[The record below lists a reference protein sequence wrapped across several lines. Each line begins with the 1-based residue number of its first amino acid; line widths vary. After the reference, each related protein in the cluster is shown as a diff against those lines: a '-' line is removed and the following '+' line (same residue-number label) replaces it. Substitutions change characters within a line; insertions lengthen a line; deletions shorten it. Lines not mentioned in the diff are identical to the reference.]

1 MRPTRIAALAATLL
15 ITAGVTAGHVGA
27 QPSSEEP
34 APPTDPTAAAAPP
47 PAGPKTTIDADGTY
61 AVGTD
66 IVPGTYASQGPTP
79 DGAACYWKRASGDE
93 LVDNALTKKPAVVQI
108 SAGDTAFTTNDCS
121 PWQMTNAPV
130 PNQGSA
136 TDILGQLGKLILT
149 NPSGAPPQSAP
160 AARAP
165 AAQIPAAEAPVTEVP
180 AAEAP
185 VTEVPTEHLAPS
197 GAAPGP

>member
-1 MRPTRIAALAATLL
+1 
-15 ITAGVTAGHVGA
+15 VSA

-34 APPTDPTAAAAPP
+34 APTDPTAPP
-47 PAGPKTTIDADGTY
+47 PGPKTMIDADGTY
-61 AVGTD
+61 AVGTE
-66 IVPGTYASQGPTP
+66 IVPGVYSSAGPIP
-79 DGAACYWKRASGDE
+79 DGTACYWKRTNGDE

-108 SAGDTAFTTNDCS
+108 SASDTAFTTNDCG
-121 PWQMTNAPV
+121 PWNLTNGPL

-149 NPSGAPPQSAP
+149 NPSGPRPQSAP
-160 AARAP
+160 AAQTP
-165 AAQIPAAEAPVTEVP
+165 AADTP

-197 GAAPGP
+197 GPAPGP